1 MSSQLVEAKL
11 KKARQAGKKKKG
23 SRSFFG
29 ELKEELKKVS
39 WTTKEELISSTKVV
53 LLSIFLFGLGI
64 YVIDLLVKGVLEG
77 IKVSLRFIFG

>member
-1 MSSQLVEAKL
+1 MSGQLADNKL
-11 KKARQAGKKKKG
+11 KKAQLTGKKKKEG
-23 SRSFFG
+23 RSFFG

-39 WTTKEELISSTKVV
+39 WTTKDELISSTKVV

-64 YVIDLLVKGVLEG
+64 YVVDLLVKGVLEG

>member
-11 KKARQAGKKKKG
+11 KKARLAGKKKKG

-39 WTTKEELISSTKVV
+39 WTTKDELISSTKVV

-64 YVIDLLVKGVLEG
+64 YVVDLLVKGVLEG